1 MEYTQEQI
9 DEVVVVT
16 GAELF
21 IKHVLGIYSEA
32 VAVGMQLSYDGNG
45 LSELD
50 ISTKLSCSSL
60 KKESND
66 GRTIF
71 CQL

>member
-21 IKHVLGIYSEA
+21 IKHVLGEYSEA
-32 VAVGMQLSYDGNG
+32 VCVGMQLSYDGNG
-45 LSELD
+45 LTAED
-50 ISTKLSCSSL
+50 ISTIQSL
-60 KKESND
+60 M
-66 GRTIF
+66 
-71 CQL
+71 

>member
-50 ISTKLSCSSL
+50 ILTIQSL
-60 KKESND
+60 M
-66 GRTIF
+66 
-71 CQL
+71 

>member
-21 IKHVLGIYSEA
+21 IKHVLGTYSEA
-32 VAVGMQLSYDGNG
+32 VSVGMQLSYDGNG

-50 ISTKLSCSSL
+50 ISTIQSL
-60 KKESND
+60 M
-66 GRTIF
+66 
-71 CQL
+71 